1 MVDRLKGKVALITG
15 GARGIGRAASR
26 IIHPRGRGGGRSRAM
41 SSMPEDTGA
50 SSVEFVRLDV
60 TRDDQWKHVIDN
72 IVANHG
78 KIDVLINN
86 AAICLYEPI
95 LETTKAMW
103 DSVLD
108 IDLKSIFFGMR
119 EALPHMIMRK
129 QGSIINVASIWGL
142 AGVPNA
148 HAYQAAKGAILN
160 VSKNVACTHGQ
171 DGIRC
176 NSLHPGYIVTPM
188 NKDQGPV
195 IEAALINGTLLKRAG
210 TADRNR
216 LCGAFPGERRRELR
230 HRNFARRRRWISRA
244 IDPAM
249 LQILQHPYRTSTLA
263 EERRPL
269 ARS

>member
-15 GARGIGRAASR
+15 GARGIGRATAELFTREGAAAVIS
-26 IIHPRGRGGGRSRAM
+26 GDVLDA
-41 SSMPEDTGA
+41 EDAGA
-50 SSVEFVRLDV
+50 SSVEFVGLDV
-60 TRDDQWKHVIDN
+60 TKDDQWKRTIN
-72 IVANHG
+72 GIVKKHG
-78 KIDVLINN
+78 KIDVLVNN

-95 LETTKAMW
+95 LETTEAMW
-103 DSVLD
+103 DKVLD

-119 EALPHMIMRK
+119 EALPHMIKRK
-129 QGSIINVASIWGL
+129 QGSIINLASIWGL

-195 IEAALINGTLLKRAG
+195 IEAALINGSLLKRAG
-210 TADRNR
+210 QPIEIAYAALFLASDEASYVT
-216 LCGAFPGERRRELR
+216 G
-230 HRNFARRRRWISRA
+230 
-244 IDPAM
+244 
-249 LQILQHPYRTSTLA
+249 TSLVVDGGYLA
-263 EERRPL
+263 P
-269 ARS
+269 

>member
-15 GARGIGRAASR
+15 GARGIGRATAELFMREGAAAVISGDVLDAEDDAS
-26 IIHPRGRGGGRSRAM
+26 
-41 SSMPEDTGA
+41 A

-60 TRDDQWKHVIDN
+60 TNDGQWKRVIN
-72 IVANHG
+72 AIVEKHG
-78 KIDVLINN
+78 KIDVLVNN

-95 LETTKAMW
+95 LETTEAMW
-103 DSVLD
+103 DKVLD

-119 EALPHMIMRK
+119 EVLPHMIKRK
-129 QGSIINVASIWGL
+129 QGSIINLASIWGL

-195 IEAALINGTLLKRAG
+195 IEAALINGTLLKRPGQPIEIAYAALFLASDEASYVTG
-210 TADRNR
+210 TSLVVD
-216 LCGAFPGERRRELR
+216 GG
-230 HRNFARRRRWISRA
+230 
-244 IDPAM
+244 
-249 LQILQHPYRTSTLA
+249 YLA
-263 EERRPL
+263 P
-269 ARS
+269 